1 MSKTEDINGVP
12 FEIMTPQEV
21 RKALDAHEI
30 VLIDV
35 RTPAEFAFERIP
47 GALLAPMSE
56 LDVTSLP
63 TQAGKNVVFHCGSG
77 KRSEFA
83 SRKAIEAGFKKA
95 AHLEGGLAAWKQAGL
110 PLITTDFA
118 TGQPKRVG
126 S

>member
-12 FEIMTPQEV
+12 FETMTPQEV

-56 LDVTSLP
+56 LDADNLP
-63 TQAGKNVVFHCGSG
+63 TQTDKPVVFHCGSG
-77 KRSEFA
+77 KRSELV
-83 SRKAIEAGFKKA
+83 SRKAIEAGFTKA